1 MHRIVVA
8 FTLSLLTLTACSKKA
23 DDKGGAAKAADP
35 GAGAAPAAG
44 GPVKSTPKDLFAE
57 FSDPKADGM
66 KLLDK
71 YHDGATFSGKVSVKG
86 AEESGK
92 PILWIDIDGKNH
104 MSVDY
109 TDVSAAKA
117 VKDGDTINVTC
128 KIGGASGTL
137 MMVTDCAPAK

>member
-1 MHRIVVA
+1 MLVMS
-8 FTLSLLTLTACSKKA
+8 LSFLALAACSKKA
-23 DDKGGAAKAADP
+23 DDKSAPGGGGTAKAAEP
-35 GAGAAPAAG
+35 AAPAG
-44 GPVKSTPKDLFAE
+44 GPVKSTPKDLFAD
-57 FSDPKADGM
+57 FSDPNADGM

-86 AEESGK
+86 AEETGK

-104 MSVDY
+104 MSLDY
-109 TDVSAAKA
+109 TDVAAAKA
-117 VKDGDTINVTC
+117 VKDGDTVTVTC